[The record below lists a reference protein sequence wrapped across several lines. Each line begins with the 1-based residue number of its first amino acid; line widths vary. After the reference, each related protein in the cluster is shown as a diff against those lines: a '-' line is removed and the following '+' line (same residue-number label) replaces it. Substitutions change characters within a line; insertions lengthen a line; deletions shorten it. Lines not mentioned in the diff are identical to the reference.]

1 MKKNIIYGIN
11 DSVSTII
18 KAYLDHRCK
27 IFYVLN
33 DDSALIGTITQGD
46 LLRAIAEGDSG
57 LKTLD
62 IMQHN
67 SVSIKSTKEIDH
79 NLIDFLSENHI
90 DEIPIVD
97 DNGKIIKIYSIYDI
111 LKKNFKI

>member
-11 DSVSTII
+11 DNVSTVIQS
-18 KAYLDHRCK
+18 YLKYRCK

-33 DDSALIGTITQGD
+33 DESSLIGTITQGD
-46 LLRAIAEGDSG
+46 LLRAIAEGNLG

-67 SVSIKSTKEIDH
+67 SISIKSKKEIDN

-90 DEIPIVD
+90 DEIPIVNN
-97 DNGKIIKIYSIYDI
+97 NGKIIEIYSLYEMLKSK
-111 LKKNFKI
+111 LKK